1 MNGVIRN
8 VSGMGKN
15 FKVCRYTFLFIYLKV
30 TNKKKCARSIYYTL
44 LKIYRPQ
51 ETMTL
56 NLHLVKL
63 QIFVCI
69 LSIPT
74 ASHISKT
81 IFQDF
86 EVIEKQVQ

>member
-63 QIFVCI
+63 QIFVRI
-69 LSIPT
+69 LRYVKHPYSFPYFKNHL
-74 ASHISKT
+74 SRL
-81 IFQDF
+81 
-86 EVIEKQVQ
+86 